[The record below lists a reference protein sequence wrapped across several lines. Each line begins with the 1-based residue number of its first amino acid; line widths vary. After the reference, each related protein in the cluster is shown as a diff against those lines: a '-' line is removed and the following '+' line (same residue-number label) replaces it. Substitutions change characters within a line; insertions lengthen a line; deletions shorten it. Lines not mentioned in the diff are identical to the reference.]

1 MKVAQKA
8 RSKKQIERDG
18 CQMALIYELEADTF
32 REIVKD
38 YPKYSNNL
46 LIRGELRTAYFKYLT
61 NLKQSEFAYKMKI
74 IEIEKHII
82 AGIKGRYVEEDEI
95 IQIRRWKG
103 DYALPKDIEIDE
115 EETFEEARTAAKARH
130 CRLLCDLETKVSRL
144 YGRIF
149 ASECIDCVMDRII
162 FVHEGLEKRELDPMS
177 YHD

>member
-1 MKVAQKA
+1 MQRQFSSPAYGLTTIDAVVLPEGSFFGEFPVMLNIKCFFTMKVAQKA

-82 AGIKGRYVEEDEI
+82 AGIRGRYLEEDEI
-95 IQIRRWKG
+95 I
-103 DYALPKDIEIDE
+103 
-115 EETFEEARTAAKARH
+115 
-130 CRLLCDLETKVSRL
+130 
-144 YGRIF
+144 
-149 ASECIDCVMDRII
+149 
-162 FVHEGLEKRELDPMS
+162 
-177 YHD
+177 